1 MITKVYL
8 WPFEG
13 YILRAIPIPA
23 TDEPE
28 QALEEVAN
36 VLTNDGL
43 KEFYFTQEEVE
54 AFYLDDGDFDG
65 DVYEYAEQTGLIYI
79 DGMMTGATEP
89 IYISGE
95 NLKFGYN

>member
-13 YILRAIPIPA
+13 YILHAIPISA

-36 VLTNDGL
+36 VLTNERL
-43 KEFYFTQEEVE
+43 KEFYFTSEEVE
-54 AFYLDDGDFDG
+54 AFFLDDDDFYE
-65 DVYEYAEQTGLIYI
+65 DVYEYAQQTGLIYI
-79 DGMMTGATEP
+79 DGTSSGATEP